1 MKAMTVLPVAFAEE
15 CAYPSCSCYELRLQ
29 KCRGSDTFTLHGL
42 WPQWKE
48 DCSDSFDES
57 QISGIEDQLKQYW
70 LSCPEYGG
78 DNTEFWSHEW
88 KKHGSCSGM
97 DEAAFFQ
104 KGLDVRA
111 QYVSQCGNSDT
122 CSICL
127 SEDFATV
134 MECTDGQRGAVIV

>member
-1 MKAMTVLPVAFAEE
+1 MALLPVAFAEE
-15 CAYPSCSCYELRLQ
+15 CAYPGGNCYELRLQ
-29 KCRGSDTFTLHGL
+29 KCKDSN
-42 WPQWKE
+42 
-48 DCSDSFDES
+48 SFDET
-57 QISGIEDQLKQYW
+57 QISGIEDQLKEYW

-97 DEAAFFQ
+97 NEAAFFQ

-111 QYVSQCGNSDT
+111 QHVAQCNGGDE

-127 SEDFATV
+127 SKDFSTV
-134 MECTDGQRGAVIV
+134 MK